1 MKRTHLAIFLALMM
15 ATMSLAGC
23 FGGDDDSNDSSS
35 SDVQS
40 EGTTIVNNYYNYTTI
55 NYENNTTSS
64 TTDNSQPSEPTDI
77 DNYYTN
83 QTYDDYNYNNYSY
96 TNNTNNTITNYSST
110 GPEMI
115 AIGGS
120 APPRDNRQE
129 YATDVVWVLNSSA
142 GEAINIHEA
151 YPQKWEHGN
160 PSSGGGDWPSMRI
173 DSNCNGIVYRTNV
186 GNPHNDWGGDVYNQ
200 PEFYL
205 PGSFTFCQHTVY
217 IYSDW
222 TAWSII
228 YSVNDVTIG

>member
-1 MKRTHLAIFLALMM
+1 
-15 ATMSLAGC
+15 MSLSGC
-23 FGGDDDSNDSSS
+23 FGGDDDSNSP
-35 SDVQS
+35 DVQS

-64 TTDNSQPSEPTDI
+64 TSDNPPLSEPTEV
-77 DNYYTN
+77 DNFYTN
-83 QTYDDYNYNNYSY
+83 QTYVDYNYNNYSY
-96 TNNTNNTITNYSST
+96 TNNTITNYNST

-120 APPRDNRQE
+120 APPRDGRQE
-129 YATDVVWVLNSSA
+129 SATDIVWVLNSSA

-160 PSSGGGDWPSMRI
+160 PSSGGGDHPSMRI
-173 DSNCNGIVYRTNV
+173 TTSCNGIIYSTFV
-186 GNPHNDWGGDVYNQ
+186 GNPHNDWGGTVYNQ

-222 TAWSII
+222 TAWSIV
-228 YSVNDVTIG
+228 YSVNNVTIG

>member
-1 MKRTHLAIFLALMM
+1 MRTVNALLFCLLMI
-15 ATMSLAGC
+15 TMSLSGC
-23 FGGDDDSNDSSS
+23 FGGDDDSNGSSS

-96 TNNTNNTITNYSST
+96 TNNTITNYSST

-120 APPRDNRQE
+120 APPRDGRPE
-129 YATDVVWVLNSSA
+129 SATDIVWVLNSSA

-151 YPQKWEHGN
+151 YPQKWEHEN
-160 PSSGGGDWPSMRI
+160 PSSGGGDWPSMVI
-173 DSNCNGIVYRTNV
+173 SSNCNGIVYPTNV

-222 TAWSII
+222 TAWSIV

>member
-1 MKRTHLAIFLALMM
+1 
-15 ATMSLAGC
+15 MSLSGC
-23 FGGDDDSNDSSS
+23 FGGDDDSNGSSS

-55 NYENNTTSS
+55 NYENNTTST
-64 TTDNSQPSEPTDI
+64 TTDNSQPSDPTDI

-96 TNNTNNTITNYSST
+96 TNNTITNYSST

-120 APPRDNRQE
+120 APPRDGRQE
-129 YATDVVWVLNSSA
+129 SANDVVWVLNSSA

-186 GNPHNDWGGDVYNQ
+186 GNPHNEWGGDVYNQ

-222 TAWSII
+222 TAWSIV

>member
-1 MKRTHLAIFLALMM
+1 
-15 ATMSLAGC
+15 MSISGC
-23 FGGDDDSNDSSS
+23 LGSDDDSTGSSS

-64 TTDNSQPSEPTDI
+64 TTDNSQPSEPTNI

-96 TNNTNNTITNYSST
+96 TNNTITNYSST

-120 APPRDNRQE
+120 APPQNGRQKS
-129 YATDVVWVLNSSA
+129 ATDVVWVLNSSA

-151 YPQKWEHGN
+151 YPQKWEHEY
-160 PSSGGGDWPSMRI
+160 SSGDGYDVPSMRI
-173 DSNCNGIVYRTNV
+173 YSNCNGIIYSTNV
-186 GNPHNDWGGDVYNQ
+186 GNPYNDWGGDVYNQ
-200 PEFYL
+200 PDFYL
-205 PGSFTFCQHTVY
+205 PGSFTSCQHTVH
-217 IYSDW
+217 IYSYW
-222 TAWSII
+222 TAWSIV